1 MSVSILRYLMC
12 WAMIVVV
19 PRTLL
24 GQGVPIQAP
33 AAPTTSG
40 QSSGAIL
47 HAQGGVWVNGSEARD
62 SLAILPGDLIETKTG
77 FSANLSLDG
86 SIVFIGPESIAK
98 FESDYIELDHG
109 KVLVATSKVYKVYV
123 NCIRVVPVLAEWTNY
138 EVADVSRS
146 IDVAAHKDDVNVEH
160 DMAHKKASDVQGGER
175 ASVHE
180 GEQHS
185 YDETGICG
193 APDIAKAGG
202 LNTKWIAGGAGGGAL
217 LLCALV
223 CGFSS
228 GGGKKEQVS
237 PSSP

>member
-1 MSVSILRYLMC
+1 
-12 WAMIVVV
+12 MIVLV

-24 GQGVPIQAP
+24 GQAVSTQAVPGQ
-33 AAPTTSG
+33 TTPS

-86 SIVFIGPESIAK
+86 STVLIGPESIAK

-109 KVLVATSKVYKVYV
+109 KVLVGTSKVYKVYV
-123 NCIRVVPVLAEWTNY
+123 NCVRVVPVLAEWTNY
-138 EVADVSRS
+138 EVSDVSRS

-185 YDETGICG
+185 FDETGICG

-202 LNTKWIAGGAGGGAL
+202 LNTKWIAGGGAGGGAL
-217 LLCALV
+217 LLCALL

-237 PSSP
+237 PSTP

>member
-1 MSVSILRYLMC
+1 MSVSILRYVMC
-12 WAMIVVV
+12 WAMIGLV
-19 PRTLL
+19 PPTLL
-24 GQGVPIQAP
+24 AQGVSNQ
-33 AAPTTSG
+33 G
-40 QSSGAIL
+40 GGAIL
-47 HAQGGVWVNGSEARD
+47 HAQGGVWVNGAEARD

-86 SIVFIGPESIAK
+86 STVLIGPESIAK
-98 FESDYIELDHG
+98 FGSDYIELDHG
-109 KVLVATSKVYKVYV
+109 KVLVGTSKIYKVYV
-123 NCIRVVPVLAEWTNY
+123 NCIRVVPVLPEWTNY
-138 EVADVSRS
+138 EVTDVSRS

-160 DMAHKKASDVQGGER
+160 DMAHKKASDASGKDR

-193 APDIAKAGG
+193 APDVAKAGG
-202 LNTKWIAGGAGGGAL
+202 LNSKLLAGGGVGGGAL
-217 LLCALV
+217 ILCALL

-237 PSSP
+237 PSTP

>member
-1 MSVSILRYLMC
+1 M
-12 WAMIVVV
+12 VVLL

-24 GQGVPIQAP
+24 GQ
-33 AAPTTSG
+33 TSSAQNTENQG
-40 QSSGAIL
+40 GGAIL
-47 HAQGGVWVNGSEARD
+47 HAQGGVLVNGAEARD

-86 SIVFIGPESIAK
+86 STVLIGPESITK
-98 FESDYIELDHG
+98 FQSDYVELDHG
-109 KVLVATSKVYKVYV
+109 TVSVGTSKSYKVYV
-123 NCIRVVPVLAEWTNY
+123 NCIRVVPVLNEWTNY
-138 EVADVSRS
+138 QVSDVSRS

-160 DMAHKKASDVQGGER
+160 DGSHKKAASGTGNSQQ
-175 ASVHE
+175 ASVRE

-185 YDETGICG
+185 YDETEICG

-202 LNTKWIAGGAGGGAL
+202 INTKWLATGGAGGGAL
-217 LLCALV
+217 ILCALV

-237 PSSP
+237 PSTP